1 MDNVFVVQVSEPFID
16 LKFDLKNSFRSKFT
30 EKISQIAIWTVLEH
44 NCKGILLI
52 VSEKVLGI

>member
-30 EKISQIAIWTVLEH
+30 EKISQITIWTVLEH
-44 NCKGILLI
+44 NCKGSLLI
-52 VSEKVLGI
+52 VREKVLGV